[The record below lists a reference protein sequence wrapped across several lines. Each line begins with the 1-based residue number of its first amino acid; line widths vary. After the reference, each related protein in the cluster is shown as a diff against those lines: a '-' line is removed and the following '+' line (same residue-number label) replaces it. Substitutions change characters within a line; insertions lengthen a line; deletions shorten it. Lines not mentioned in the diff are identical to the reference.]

1 MRLKNILK
9 CGFLFLAAGMLLTGC
24 SENGNSGES
33 STSTAAPGYTA
44 PGDANNSGSGGSVS
58 TNNAPGNLPDITPKS
73 GDLIATI
80 EIEGHGTMKAVL
92 FPDVAPVG
100 VENFRK
106 LADQGFYKGL
116 TIHRVVD
123 QFMFQGG
130 STNGDGTGG
139 DAAVNGG
146 SFGIETA
153 QNARHFYGALCYAN
167 AMGQNS
173 TQFYIVNNNEPQD
186 LSKINKEQYREI
198 IKQYNAYADMA
209 KDGGSPRAEEAY
221 RFQANYYQ
229 NTLDWFES
237 ATDEIKAAYMKR
249 GGTPGLDGNYT
260 VFGQVYEGADVIA
273 SISSVEVTDNGSNE
287 ISKPVK
293 TIIIKDIT
301 VTEFK

>member
-24 SENGNSGES
+24 GDGGNS
-33 STSTAAPGYTA
+33 TYTA
-44 PGDANNSGSGGSVS
+44 PGAAITPGDSNNSSSGGISA
-58 TNNAPGNLPDITPKS
+58 NAAAGNLPDITPKS

-80 EIEGHGTMKAVL
+80 EIEGHGTIKAVL

-116 TIHRVVD
+116 TIHRVID

-167 AMGQNS
+167 AGGQNS

-186 LSKINKEQYREI
+186 LDKIDKEQYENI
-198 IKQYNAYADMA
+198 ISQYNTIADMA
-209 KDGGSPRAEEAY
+209 KDGGSPQAEAQYRA
-221 RFQANYYQ
+221 QAKYYQ
-229 NTLDWFES
+229 TTLDWFES
-237 ATDEIKAAYMKR
+237 ATDEIKAAYQKR

-273 SISSVEVTDNGSNE
+273 SISSVEVTDNGYGE
-287 ISKPVK
+287 VSKPVK
-293 TIIIKDIT
+293 TIVIKDIT
-301 VTEFK
+301 VTEIK